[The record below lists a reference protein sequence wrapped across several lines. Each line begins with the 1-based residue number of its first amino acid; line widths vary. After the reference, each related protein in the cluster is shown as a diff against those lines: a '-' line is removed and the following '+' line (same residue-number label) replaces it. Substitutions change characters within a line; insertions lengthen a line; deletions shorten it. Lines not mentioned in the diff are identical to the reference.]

1 MNKTYLISRFVPG
14 FFLLLLAGCNGM
26 QYVVYDND
34 TNYLTFNH
42 PFTDKAVAE
51 VQAGAEKLCRQRKQ
65 VAVKT
70 TEKCSLTKCTTSY
83 QCIDQADVTR
93 YGL

>member
-1 MNKTYLISRFVPG
+1 MVMNRTYLISGFV
-14 FFLLLLAGCNGM
+14 LLLLAGCNGF
-26 QYVVYDND
+26 QYVSYEKD

-51 VQAGAEKLCRQRKQ
+51 VESSAEKVCRQRKQ
-65 VAVKT
+65 VAIKT
-70 TEKCSLTKCTTSY
+70 TERCSLTKCTTNY
-83 QCIDQADVTR
+83 QCIDQADVSK